1 MEKIFEHLND
11 VHVRACVAYGKTAD
25 KKLYYEADYKTQVTK
40 ADMED
45 AFLKGLLV
53 IDDGTN
59 KLTPVAMTGATV
71 TTVKMGTSAVE
82 TTTWTAAS

>member
-25 KKLYYEADYKTQVTK
+25 KKLYYEVDYKTQVTK

-82 TTTWTAAS
+82 ATTWTAAS